1 MAEEDNNLDN
11 VVPFTGST
19 FLDLPAE
26 DVLEGALEAGL
37 DLAIVIG
44 FKQDGSLY
52 CASTTGS
59 LLEILG
65 TLDMARFHWLLGQQS
80 L

>member
-65 TLDMARFHWLLGQQS
+65 TLDMARFQYLVGQGF
-80 L
+80 

>member
-65 TLDMARFHWLLGQQS
+65 TLDMARFSYLFNQESH
-80 L
+80 